1 MASRVVNLLAFAGA
15 REVVGQAQQKL
26 ELGADT
32 HTAGQ
37 LMEQLCR
44 HFPDLV
50 AYRAITRLAVNGR
63 YAEDDAPV
71 AHGDEV
77 ALIPPVAGG

>member
-1 MASRVVNLLAFAGA
+1 MG
-15 REVVGQAQQKL
+15 EAQRKL

-37 LMEQLCR
+37 LMDQLCER
-44 HFPDLV
+44 YPALT
-50 AYRAITRLAVNGR
+50 AYRGITRLAVNGR
-63 YAEDDAPV
+63 YAEDDTPV
-71 AHGDEV
+71 ADGDEV